1 MKNIMAHSP
10 KNLLMIK
17 RLQEHMQKSGINAR
31 ELALQANVG
40 PSFIYDIL
48 RGKSANPTI
57 HKLSLVAEVLGVT
70 VPYLLAGIVP
80 AQTTETKSDDIADI
94 AGLHIEELPD
104 GRRVIRDKDI
114 TPGII
119 FRKSWIVE
127 FLKAKPADIRMLRIN
142 GDNMQSTLLDGDIIL
157 LNFAHKTPSP
167 PGIFLLFDGMGLVV
181 KRLEYIP
188 DSASVRVIS
197 DNPKYTSYD
206 APVNEINII
215 GRVVWFG
222 RGV

>member
-1 MKNIMAHSP
+1 
-10 KNLLMIK
+10 MIK
-17 RLQEHMQKSGINAR
+17 RLQEHMRKSGINAR

-70 VPYLLAGIVP
+70 VPYLLVGIAP
-80 AQTTETKSDDIADI
+80 TQNLETKSDDIAAI
-94 AGLHIEELPD
+94 AGLHIKELPD
-104 GRRVIRDKDI
+104 GQRVIRDNDI
-114 TPGII
+114 SSVIH
-119 FRKSWIVE
+119 FRKSWIAE
-127 FLKAKPADIRMLRIN
+127 CLKAKPADLRLIKIQ
-142 GDNMQSTLLDGDIIL
+142 GDNMQPALLDGDIIL
-157 LNFAHKTPSP
+157 VNLAHKTPSP
-167 PGIFLLFDGMGLVV
+167 PGIFLLFDGIGLVA

-188 DSASVRVIS
+188 DSAIVRVIS

-206 APVNEINII
+206 VPVREIKVV